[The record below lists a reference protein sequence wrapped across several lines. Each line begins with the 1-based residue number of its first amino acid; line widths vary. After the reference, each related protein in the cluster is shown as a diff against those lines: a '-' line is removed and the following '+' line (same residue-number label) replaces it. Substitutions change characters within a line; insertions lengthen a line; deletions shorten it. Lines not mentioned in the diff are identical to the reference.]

1 MKRFLQTI
9 LLLLIA
15 QYAAAITVEIQTM
28 VNVVPDSYEFYLYLP
43 DSYSREGEPKP
54 LVMHLHGASCC
65 GGPLSRS
72 RRYGTLDAVTRGMN
86 LDAVIVNPH
95 NRGGSWSPK
104 KLIAIVDYIIDHY
117 NVDPNRVYVLGMSLG
132 GYGTMDFANA
142 YPDRIAAAMPFCGGS
157 TAKTYEGLGQVPL
170 WIVHGTADRDVP
182 VSRSREVVE
191 WLRKRHQDSLLIYSE
206 LPGINH
212 GAPARLF
219 YQKETYN
226 WLFQHRLSEHRTV
239 DRTSHTITAAT
250 CRKPY
255 EFWKHATLVER
266 KGKLEPKMERK
277 PVGEEEDSITDSNKK
292 NDKKHTP
299 KKVKEKVEAPEIGQP
314 DSPVDPASDT
324 QPDQHEVKAI
334 PEVEEQRIFTYH
346 KVRAGDTLSSIA
358 EHYHTDI
365 EALCLLNDIT
375 EDTPLTE
382 GDTLRIN

>member
-1 MKRFLQTI
+1 MKRFLQII
-9 LLLLIA
+9 LLLLA
-15 QYAAAITVEIQTM
+15 TLHTSAATIEVQTM
-28 VNVVPDSYEFYLYLP
+28 INVVPNSYEFYLYLP
-43 DSYSREGEPKP
+43 ESYSRQGEAKP
-54 LVMHLHGASCC
+54 LFIHLHGASCC
-65 GGPLSRS
+65 GGVLSRS
-72 RRYGTLDAVTRGMN
+72 RRYGTLDAITRGLK
-86 LDAVIVNPH
+86 LDAVVVNPH
-95 NRGGSWSPK
+95 NKGGAWSPK
-104 KLIAIVDYIIDHY
+104 KLIAIVDYVVEHY
-117 NVDPNRVYVLGMSLG
+117 NVDPSRIYVLGMSLG
-132 GYGTMDFANA
+132 GYGTMDFVNA
-142 YPDRIAAAMPFCGGS
+142 YPEHIAAAMALCGGC

-226 WLFQHRLSEHRTV
+226 WLLQHQLSEHRTV

-255 EFWKHATLVER
+255 EFWQRNTLVER
-266 KGKLEPKMERK
+266 KGKIMPKMYRDTI
-277 PVGEEEDSITDSNKK
+277 DSLTGY
-292 NDKKHTP
+292 DKKHTG
-299 KKVKEKVEAPEIGQP
+299 KKGEEKVNVPEIGQP
-314 DSPVDPASDT
+314 DSPAEPPAT
-324 QPDQHEVKAI
+324 PLPDQHEVIAI

-346 KVRAGDTLSSIA
+346 TVRAGETLSSIA
-358 EHYHTDI
+358 EYYHTDI